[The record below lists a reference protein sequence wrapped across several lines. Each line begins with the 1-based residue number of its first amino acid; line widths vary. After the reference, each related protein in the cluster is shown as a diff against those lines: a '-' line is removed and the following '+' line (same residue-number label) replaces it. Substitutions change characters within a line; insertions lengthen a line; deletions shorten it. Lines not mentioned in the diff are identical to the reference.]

1 MTWKKTEYTFD
12 AYGSSKSFNGTV
24 FTAPVAG
31 IYSFYVTVRQ
41 EAGDYGHV
49 YLNRHRNDARPTT
62 IAHGVRAENGGR
74 HGNIVV
80 QATVLLKKNEFVHV
94 KFEGRFYDLHAYTT
108 YFEGRLISKIDSSKI
123 DAWAQERSFI

>member
-49 YLNRHRNDARPTT
+49 YLNRHRNDASPTT
-62 IAHGVRAENGGR
+62 IAHGVRAECAGR

-80 QATVLLKKNEFVHV
+80 QATVLLTKNEFVYV
-94 KFEGRFYDLHAYTT
+94 KFEGTLYDLNEVDTT
-108 YFEGRLISKIDSSKI
+108 YFEGRLISKTGASEIN
-123 DAWAQERSFI
+123 A